1 MSETP
6 PEIAPMSCAEVRP
19 YLSAYVDNELAEPLR
34 SRIARHIAGC
44 AECAARAERYR
55 ATDALLAGLQ
65 PSTPSPDVFHAVMA
79 AAREEN
85 AEPVEREALAA
96 PFAGLVARRLRI
108 VRPEPRRT
116 DGPATL
122 PATRKKGWITTAAP
136 AVAALLLVTLAA
148 LAFRGLATLPRGD
161 TSKATATPVGTI
173 QQRTEAQIAAITKSA
188 RLPFTPILPAYAPD
202 GVSGVEVSLGYAD
215 DNKTVKYLNI
225 VWTVTFSPYLNRII
239 IRESSNAYEF
249 PGYVV
254 DSNGTG
260 WQLKPELPWQP
271 LRNASIGNITT
282 GEIARSAAAGQHRI
296 GSLYIAVEAVGVSS
310 FSSEISLKTAL
321 RKVTLSMDGEN
332 KQIPLAGAQ
341 TAGLILHYLA
351 QSRLTFGKTPAWSVN
366 VYVNP
371 ATDAQRVEVSVNDI
385 PRYVD
390 VTQGAQ
396 GYRWNALTHAYASRT
411 RDQLSGDMNPDN
423 PLNPNGNVL
432 QVFRAPGALLQS
444 DLIWYS
450 GHSAKVDGANAY
462 DYILVSAPNLTHVYI
477 DQRTNQVVQ
486 VNVETNV
493 TWSFPPSTDQV
504 YGGDGCSYFT
514 RIEYMQPENV
524 PAGTLSPAPP
534 SDSRPGIVPPTVKC
548 S

>member
-34 SRIARHIAGC
+34 SRIARHVAGC

-55 ATDALLAGLQ
+55 ATDALLASLQ
-65 PSTPSPDVFHAVMA
+65 PTTPSPDVFHAVMA

-122 PATRKKGWITTAAP
+122 PATRKKGWIATAAP

-148 LAFRGLATLPRGD
+148 LAFRGLATLPRAD
-161 TSKATATPVGTI
+161 TSQATATPVGTI
-173 QQRTEAQIAAITKSA
+173 QQRTQAQIAAISKSA
-188 RLPFTPILPAYAPD
+188 RLPFTPVLPAYAPD
-202 GVSGVEVSLGYAD
+202 GVSGVDVSLGYAD
-215 DNKTVKYLNI
+215 DNKTVIYLKI
-225 VWTVTFSPYLNRII
+225 VWTVTFSSYLDKII

-282 GEIARSAAAGQHRI
+282 GDIAQSVAAGQHRI

-310 FSSEISLKTAL
+310 FSSENSLKTAL
-321 RKVTLSMDGEN
+321 RQVTLSMDGEN
-332 KQIPLAGAQ
+332 KQIPLAAAQ
-341 TAGLILHYLA
+341 TAGLILHYQA
-351 QSRLTFGKTPAWSVN
+351 QSGPTYGKTPAWSVN

-371 ATDAQRVEVSVNDI
+371 ATDAQQVEVSVNGI
-385 PRYVD
+385 LRYVD
-390 VTQGAQ
+390 VTQGTQ
-396 GYRWNALTHAYASRT
+396 GYRRDAKTHAYASGT
-411 RDQLSGDMNPDN
+411 RDQLSGDMN
-423 PLNPNGNVL
+423 LATTSNVL
-432 QVFRAPGALLQS
+432 QIFRAPGALLQS

-450 GHSAKVDGANAY
+450 GHSAKVNGANAH

-477 DQRTNQVVQ
+477 DQRTKQVVQ

-493 TWSFPPSTDQV
+493 TWSFPPSTEYV
-504 YGGDGCSYFT
+504 YGRDGCSYFT
-514 RIEYMQPENV
+514 LIEYMQPENV
-524 PAGTLSPAPP
+524 PPGTFSPTPP
-534 SDSRPGIVPPTVKC
+534 SDSRPGPVPPTVKC

>member
-1 MSETP
+1 
-6 PEIAPMSCAEVRP
+6 
-19 YLSAYVDNELAEPLR
+19 VDNELAEPLR
-34 SRIARHIAGC
+34 SRIARHVAGC
-44 AECAARAERYR
+44 AECAERAERYR
-55 ATDALLAGLQ
+55 ATDALLASLQ
-65 PSTPSPDVFHAVMA
+65 PTTPSPDVFHAVMA

-122 PATRKKGWITTAAP
+122 PATRKKGWIATAAP

-161 TSKATATPVGTI
+161 SSQATATPVGTI
-173 QQRTEAQIAAITKSA
+173 QQRTQAQIAAITKSA
-188 RLPFTPILPAYAPD
+188 RLPFTPVLPAYAPD

-215 DNKTVKYLNI
+215 DNRTVKYLDI

-282 GEIARSAAAGQHRI
+282 GDIAQSVAAGQHRS
-296 GSLYIAVEAVGVSS
+296 GLLYIAVEAVGVSS
-310 FSSEISLKTAL
+310 FSSENSLITAL
-321 RKVTLSMDGEN
+321 RQVTLSIDGEN
-332 KQIPLAGAQ
+332 KQIPLASAQ
-341 TAGLILHYLA
+341 TAGLILHYQA
-351 QSRLTFGKTPAWSVN
+351 QSRPTYGKTPAWSVN

-371 ATDAQRVEVSVNDI
+371 TADAQQVEVSVNGI
-385 PRYVD
+385 LRYVD
-390 VTQGAQ
+390 VTHGTQ
-396 GYRWNALTHAYASRT
+396 GYRRDAQTHAYASRP
-411 RDQLSGDMNPDN
+411 RDQLSGVMNLATT
-423 PLNPNGNVL
+423 LNSNVL
-432 QVFRAPGALLQS
+432 QIFRAPGALLQT

-450 GHSAKVDGANAY
+450 GHSAKVNGANAY

-477 DQRTNQVVQ
+477 DPRTNQVVQ

-493 TWSFPPSTDQV
+493 TWSFPPSTDYV
-504 YGGDGCSYFT
+504 YGRDGCSYFT
-514 RIEYMQPENV
+514 KIEYVQPENV
-524 PAGTLSPAPP
+524 PAGTFLLAPP
-534 SDSRPGIVPPTVKC
+534 SDSRPGPVPPTVTC